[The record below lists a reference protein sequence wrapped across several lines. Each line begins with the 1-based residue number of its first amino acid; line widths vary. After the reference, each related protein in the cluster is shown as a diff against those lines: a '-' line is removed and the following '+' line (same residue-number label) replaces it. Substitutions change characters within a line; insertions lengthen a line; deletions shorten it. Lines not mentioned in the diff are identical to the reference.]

1 MLRNKRVDMSSNTFQ
16 DHYMQREKRQ
26 KKKNKEKKT
35 RLKTK

>member
-26 KKKNKEKKT
+26 KKKTKK
-35 RLKTK
+35 KKQG